1 MATLNDA
8 LTRLYARA
16 AKGAR
21 MHDLQPMIE
30 ACRIEGDPQ
39 DSFDVV
45 HVAGTNGKG
54 SVAATVAAIWRA
66 AGVSTGFYSS
76 PHLHRYH
83 ERIQIDGKVIDD
95 ACVARLL
102 DYAMT
107 RHPDL
112 TFFEVTTLLAF
123 LAFRDARVRTAVL
136 EVGLGGRLDATNV
149 VARPLVSIITTISFD
164 HTEILGNTLEAISS
178 EKAGIIKPSIP
189 VVTGRLCAEA
199 ASLVEARVNAIGA
212 GPLWRLGHELSAT
225 RYGDILRI
233 TGPEGRQ
240 LDVEPRL
247 EGAHQQENAAL
258 AVGSIWLAHAS
269 NIPRCPAQDAIQRGV
284 RDVSWPGRLERVVV
298 RNGALEGRYLLDGAH
313 NEQGVRTVLAALGDA
328 GARAR
333 GALVFGVLADK
344 QWPEMLRLLAPL
356 FGVRVFVTPSVRAA
370 GRRGVSPADLL
381 SVDPGGLPA
390 ATLPEA
396 LSLARLAVGRDAT
409 VVVVG
414 SLYLVG
420 EARSLLLGQWDG
432 HPHVGL

>member
-1 MATLNDA
+1 
-8 LTRLYARA
+8 
-16 AKGAR
+16 

-39 DSFDVV
+39 NGFDVV
-45 HVAGTNGKG
+45 HVVGTNGKG
-54 SVAATVAAIWRA
+54 SVAATVASIWRA

-83 ERIQIDGKVIDD
+83 ERIQIDGEVIDD
-95 ACVARLL
+95 ARVVRLL

-107 RHPDL
+107 RHLDL
-112 TFFEVTTLLAF
+112 TFFEVTTLVAF

-149 VARPLVSIITTISFD
+149 VAHPLASIITTIGFD
-164 HTEILGNTLEAISS
+164 HTKILGHTLEAIAS
-178 EKAGIIKPSIP
+178 EKAGIIKPSTP
-189 VVTGRLCAEA
+189 VVMGRLSAEA
-199 ASLVEARVNAIGA
+199 ASVVEACVNSIGA
-212 GPLWRLGHELSAT
+212 GTLWRLGHELSAT
-225 RYGDILRI
+225 RCGDRLRI
-233 TGPEGRQ
+233 MGPQGRW

-247 EGAHQQENAAL
+247 EGVHQEENAAL

-269 NIPRCPAQDAIQRGV
+269 NIALQCPDRDAIQRGV

-298 RNGALEGRYLLDGAH
+298 RDGTLKGRDLLDGAH
-313 NEQGVRTVLAALGDA
+313 NEQGVRTLVATLGDP
-328 GARAR
+328 GARAQ

-356 FGVRVFVTPSVRAA
+356 FGVRVYVAPSVHAA

-381 SVDPGGLPA
+381 SADSGGQPV
-390 ATLPEA
+390 ATLSEA
-396 LSLARLAVGRDAT
+396 LSL
-409 VVVVG
+409 
-414 SLYLVG
+414 
-420 EARSLLLGQWDG
+420 G